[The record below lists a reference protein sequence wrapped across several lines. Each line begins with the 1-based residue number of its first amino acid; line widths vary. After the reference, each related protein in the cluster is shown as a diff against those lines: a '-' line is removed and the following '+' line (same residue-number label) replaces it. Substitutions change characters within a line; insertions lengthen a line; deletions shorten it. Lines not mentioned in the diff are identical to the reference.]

1 MMEGGRKATC
11 RQGINDY
18 GEDGEGERVKV
29 RCSCTDTAN
38 G

>member
-1 MMEGGRKATC
+1 MEGGRKATC
-11 RQGINDY
+11 RQGISDY
-18 GEDGEGERVKV
+18 GEDGERERVQV